1 MGATTVSD
9 TAGVAAPAGGVDLPP
24 LVRALLRPAAY
35 PHPAGDLRLH
45 ETHISWV
52 VLAGAYA
59 YKVKKP
65 VRFAFLDFS
74 TVDRRRAAC
83 AAELALNRRLC
94 PDVYLDVVD
103 VVARGGAHYVGG
115 PGAPVEPALRMR
127 RLPDA
132 GMLPA
137 LLARGVADADLA
149 RRLGRRLAAFH
160 ATALTGPGVDEW
172 GTPAAVRRNW
182 EDNLAELAPF
192 VGRTLAAGDLLA
204 LGAYGER
211 VLLGRDALLR
221 RRAAAG
227 RVRDGHGDLHAA
239 NVCVEGRRLHL
250 FDCLEFSPRYRCADV
265 AADVAFLA
273 MDLDHRGR
281 ADLAAAFVDAYVRAS
296 GDRELPAL
304 LDFYRC
310 YRALVRA
317 KVASLRLDGLAPA
330 AAAGLAE
337 EARAYVALAR
347 AYAERPARPALV
359 VVMGPPA
366 SGKTSVAAALAARLG
381 LVHLASDVVR
391 KELVGLGPAARRV
404 EPFGQGLYAPAL
416 TRRTYAALRRRAA
429 RALRGGQSVVLDAT
443 FGARAERA
451 AVARLAAR
459 LGVRPVV
466 FVCGADDATLRARL
480 AAREGDAATASDARL
495 AHWPALRAAYSAPA
509 EWPAAIPLDTTRPLA
524 DTVAPALAALRA
536 RAEAERAGAAPPG

>member
-1 MGATTVSD
+1 V
-9 TAGVAAPAGGVDLPP
+9 
-24 LVRALLRPAAY
+24 
-35 PHPAGDLRLH
+35 
-45 ETHISWV
+45 
-52 VLAGAYA
+52 
-59 YKVKKP
+59 
-65 VRFAFLDFS
+65 
-74 TVDRRRAAC
+74 
-83 AAELALNRRLC
+83 
-94 PDVYLDVVD
+94 
-103 VVARGGAHYVGG
+103 
-115 PGAPVEPALRMR
+115 
-127 RLPDA
+127 
-132 GMLPA
+132 
-137 LLARGVADADLA
+137 
-149 RRLGRRLAAFH
+149 
-160 ATALTGPGVDEW
+160 
-172 GTPAAVRRNW
+172 
-182 EDNLAELAPF
+182 
-192 VGRTLAAGDLLA
+192 

-211 VLLGRDALLR
+211 VLLEQDALLR

-239 NVCVEGRRLHL
+239 NVCVEGRRLYL

-281 ADLAAAFVDAYVRAS
+281 ADLAAAFVDAYLRAG
-296 GDRELPAL
+296 GDRGLPPL

-317 KVASLRLDGLAPA
+317 KVTSLRLDEPGLAPA
-330 AAAGLAE
+330 EAAGLAE

-347 AYAERPARPALV
+347 AYAERPARPALL

-366 SGKTSVAAALAARLG
+366 SGKTSVAAGLAARLG
-381 LVHLASDVVR
+381 LVHLSSDVVR
-391 KELVGLGPAARRV
+391 KELAGLRPTARRI

-451 AVARLAAR
+451 AAARLAAR
-459 LGVRPVV
+459 LGARPVV

-509 EWPAAIPLDTTRPLA
+509 EWPDAIPLDTTGPLA
-524 DTVAPALAALRA
+524 DTVAAALAALRA
-536 RAEAERAGAAPPG
+536 RAEPAPAGAAPG